1 MPYSPQPPTS
11 INNLEEL
18 RQWLE
23 DELRNIAL
31 AVNETQVV
39 DLRPSYRA
47 PDRIRDGMLIYAD
60 GTSFNPGAG
69 AGTYERKAGA
79 WVKL

>member
-1 MPYSPQPPTS
+1 MPYSPQPATGIRNP
-11 INNLEEL
+11 EEL

-31 AVNETQVV
+31 AINEMQVI
-39 DLRPSYRA
+39 DLRPIFRE
-47 PDRIRDGMLIYAD
+47 PDRIRDGMLIFAD
-60 GTSFNPGAG
+60 GVSFNPGAG
-69 AGTYERKAGA
+69 AGTYERRGGA